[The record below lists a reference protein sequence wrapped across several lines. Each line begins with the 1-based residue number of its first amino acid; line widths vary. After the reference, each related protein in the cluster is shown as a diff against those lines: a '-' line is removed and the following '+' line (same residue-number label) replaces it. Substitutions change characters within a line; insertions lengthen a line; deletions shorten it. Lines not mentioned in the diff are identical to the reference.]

1 MYQAFCLDKQG
12 LSELIKEVQP
22 EWMYS
27 KDNTNGRKEA
37 RQKGFFTL
45 KVRLSS

>member
-12 LSELIKEVQP
+12 LSELTKEVQG
-22 EWMYS
+22 EWMYP

-37 RQKGFFTL
+37 RQKGVFTL